1 MFKTI
6 QANTEL
12 TLTIPFEIDGEPVA
26 DVHSVEWSVFN
37 EFGQA
42 SETGMAAPEAG
53 ASSISVVIP
62 AKANVAERG
71 RPYTT
76 YELAYT
82 LVTKSGR
89 LESSLVFQVESADA
103 FVEPNNTLVSPLRAL
118 SILREIPNLASFA
131 AATREDQKVAL
142 LCAHNAI
149 ASLPLN
155 PKAFPFVRENEPF
168 TSISQLTKEMW
179 EQLDRRVVSDFQAA
193 QVIEANNLLGT
204 TEFKT
209 LREAGVLSYTVGE
222 VKQFLSS
229 NRPLELGLCRDAM
242 RRIGRYLD
250 TARRLGRA

>member
-76 YELAYT
+76 
-82 LVTKSGR
+82 
-89 LESSLVFQVESADA
+89 
-103 FVEPNNTLVSPLRAL
+103 
-118 SILREIPNLASFA
+118 
-131 AATREDQKVAL
+131 
-142 LCAHNAI
+142 
-149 ASLPLN
+149 
-155 PKAFPFVRENEPF
+155 
-168 TSISQLTKEMW
+168 
-179 EQLDRRVVSDFQAA
+179 
-193 QVIEANNLLGT
+193 
-204 TEFKT
+204 
-209 LREAGVLSYTVGE
+209 
-222 VKQFLSS
+222 
-229 NRPLELGLCRDAM
+229 
-242 RRIGRYLD
+242 
-250 TARRLGRA
+250 